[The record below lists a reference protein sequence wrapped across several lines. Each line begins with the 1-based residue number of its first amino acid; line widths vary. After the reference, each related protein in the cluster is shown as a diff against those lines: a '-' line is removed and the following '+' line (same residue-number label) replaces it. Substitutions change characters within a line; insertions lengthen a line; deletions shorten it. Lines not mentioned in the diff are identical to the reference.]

1 MVRRA
6 FVIIFATVVLL
17 AAGVGGMMFLVNQR
31 QRPSR
36 EAPEAAGKL
45 VRVMTVQPQTV
56 PLTIEGF
63 GAVRAKTEWRAV
75 PEVSG
80 PVIRRS
86 AYLRAGLHM
95 RRGEVMFEVDP
106 RPFELA
112 VQRIEASI
120 EADRKEIAVLRQQ
133 QRNFEA
139 SLRIAKRNLSIAQ
152 AELRRDDTLAKKGT
166 ISSRE
171 RNRQRQT
178 RNDAEQAVQT
188 SQNSL
193 QLIAPQIAKTEA
205 SIAMA
210 KVQLAEAKLQLE
222 KTTLVMPFDGQV
234 LSSDV
239 DLGEYVQAGQEAAK
253 VYDTTAV
260 EIPIAIA
267 LDDLKWLTALSPEVL
282 RSASNTNA
290 SDVDAALAQ
299 LPPAVVQWRGTSRT
313 YTWQGHVGRWEAGL
327 DARTRTLTLVIDV
340 RDPWKRFQPGEQPP
354 LQPGMFCQVAIVAR
368 QVPNAVVIPRTA
380 LQQDQTVFVAANNAL
395 VIRPVEVLHI
405 QKDRAVIT
413 AGLSA
418 GEQLVVS
425 PITAPVVGMKLR
437 SREVAPDTLFSSPF
451 LIPPSEPSTPAVSGS
466 PASAAA
472 PVPAASRRTETS
484 GMSEGR

>member
-6 FVIIFATVVLL
+6 FVIAFLAVVIFAVG
-17 AAGVGGMMFLVNQR
+17 AGGMMFLIKQR
-31 QRPSR
+31 KPPSR
-36 EAPEAAGKL
+36 EVSKASGKL
-45 VRVMTVQPQTV
+45 VRVMMVQPQEA
-56 PLTIEGF
+56 PLIIEGF
-63 GAVRAKTEWRAV
+63 GAVRAKTEWSAV

-86 AYLRAGLHM
+86 SYLRAGLHM
-95 RRGEVMFEVDP
+95 RRGEVLFEIDP

-120 EADRKEIAVLRQQ
+120 AQDRKEIEVLRQQ

-152 AELRRDDTLAKKGT
+152 AELRRDDTLVKKGT

-178 RNDAEQAVQT
+178 RNDVEQAVQT
-188 SQNSL
+188 AQNNL
-193 QLIAPQIAKTEA
+193 VLIAPQVARTEA
-205 SIAMA
+205 RIDMA
-210 KVQLAEAKLQLE
+210 KVQLAEAQLQLE

-234 LSSDV
+234 MDSDV
-239 DLGEYVQAGQEAAK
+239 DVGEYVQVGREVAK
-253 VYDTTAV
+253 LYDTTAV

-267 LDDLKWLTALSPEVL
+267 LDDLRWLPALSPALL
-282 RSASNTNA
+282 RSAASPNA
-290 SDVDAALAQ
+290 GDVDDALAQ
-299 LPPAVVQWRGTSRT
+299 LPPATVQWRGESRT
-313 YTWQGHVGRWEAGL
+313 YTWQGRVGRWEAGL
-327 DARTRTLTLVIDV
+327 DARTRTLTLVVDV
-340 RDPWKRFQPGEQPP
+340 REPWKQFQPGEQPP
-354 LQPGMFCQVAIVAR
+354 LQPGMFCQVSIVAR
-368 QVPNAVVIPRTA
+368 RVPNAVVIPRSA
-380 LQQDQTVFVAANNAL
+380 LQPDQTVFVVANEAL
-395 VIRPVEVLHI
+395 AIRPVEVLHV
-405 QKDRAVIT
+405 QKDRALIT

-437 SREVAPDTLFSSPF
+437 SHVVAPETLFSSSF
-451 LIPPSEPSTPAVSGS
+451 TIPSSAPSTGQSVPMVAKPS
-466 PASAAA
+466 PSATDG
-472 PVPAASRRTETS
+472 RTGAD